1 MKVFGELPVR
11 IIRKRALGVLVFM
24 PVFSL
29 SGSGAQ
35 AATIVDGTTLDIDS
49 STTSIDYL
57 VRNNG
62 VLNVNGASTRSITV
76 QSGSTLNINGA
87 SIVGSSGAEGVVV
100 TSSRGTIDRANVT
113 SEDIGLAVNRSSVA
127 AGGSDVTVSNSQIKG
142 EVAGAQVT

>member
-29 SGSGAQ
+29 SGTGAQ
-35 AATIVDGTTLDIDS
+35 AASIVDGTTLDIDS

-87 SIVGSSGAEGVVV
+87 SIVGSSGAEGVVDRKS
-100 TSSRGTIDRANVT
+100 TRLNSSH
-113 SEDIGLAVNRSSVA
+113 SQ
-127 AGGSDVTVSNSQIKG
+127 NSY
-142 EVAGAQVT
+142 